1 MTQVPKLT
9 PAEALEEAL
18 TALAA
23 DLKGKGVPHRYDAR
37 AILVPLG
44 QLMMASTEADGITEA
59 GGDWVERIQALMEPV
74 MDFWQGAVEEEL
86 SLSCS
91 EHIRAVDPRFLDH
104 PGYDFP
110 YTISARARLEAR
122 LLACQAL
129 DLEVTEGL
137 LDRVAEADARLA
149 PYLDSKS

>member
-1 MTQVPKLT
+1 MTQPTNT
-9 PAEALEEAL
+9 PAAALDDAL
-18 TALAA
+18 TALATDMKA
-23 DLKGKGVPHRYDAR
+23 KGVPHRYDAR

-44 QLMMASTEADGITEA
+44 QLMIAAREADGVTDP
-59 GGDWVERIQALMEPV
+59 GGDWVERIQKLVEPV
-74 MDFWQGAVEEEL
+74 MEFWQAAVQEEL

-110 YTISARARLEAR
+110 YTLTARARLEAR
-122 LLACQAL
+122 LLGCQAL
-129 DLEVTEGL
+129 DLEVPEGL
-137 LDRVAEADARLA
+137 LDRVVEADARLA